1 VSATKAVLTAVI
13 LGLLVGCGG
22 SGGSIDANGARLL
35 QSEVRAARAAAAQGD
50 LAGAMTNLNAVDQ
63 AVAALRRGN
72 KISSARAAKV
82 VSAVH
87 AVEAALARVGATST
101 QPTVVRT
108 TTSTST
114 PTTAA
119 PPPPRG
125 RRGEKGHGKD

>member
-1 VSATKAVLTAVI
+1 VSASKAVLTAMI

-35 QSEVRAARAAAAQGD
+35 QSEVRAARAAAAEGD
-50 LAGAMTNLNAVDQ
+50 LAGAMTNLHAVDQ

-72 KISSARAAKV
+72 KISSTRAANV

-101 QPTVVRT
+101 QPTVRT

-114 PTTAA
+114 PTTTA

-125 RRGEKGHGKD
+125 RHGEKGHGKD